1 CSASLTSCPGSVDH
15 YNATLNPAE
24 KYGPPGILV
33 CRYGT
38 KPIISTTHI
47 ICVIYEWEKHMKT
60 NFDRWVDALIARYK
74 LPTPPG
80 KQFEDEVYRF
90 MVNDDI
96 PVKIYGERDG
106 CIYLHS
112 TLGAY
117 QDKYEGFSRELLQ
130 ANDFSLKK
138 PCLILGLD
146 NQYNLILH
154 ARLLPADIE
163 GAQGIASFEHFID
176 SSSAIKNH
184 FNLKEG
190 LK

>member
-1 CSASLTSCPGSVDH
+1 MGALDH

-24 KYGPPGILV
+24 KYGLPGILV

-60 NFDRWVDALIARYK
+60 HFDRWVDALIARYK

-184 FNLKEG
+184 FNLK
-190 LK
+190 

>member
-1 CSASLTSCPGSVDH
+1 M
-15 YNATLNPAE
+15 E
-24 KYGPPGILV
+24 
-33 CRYGT
+33 
-38 KPIISTTHI
+38 
-47 ICVIYEWEKHMKT
+47 T

-130 ANDFSLKK
+130 ANDFSLKT
-138 PCLILGLD
+138 
-146 NQYNLILH
+146 
-154 ARLLPADIE
+154 LPDIR
-163 GAQGIASFEHFID
+163 S
-176 SSSAIKNH
+176 
-184 FNLKEG
+184 
-190 LK
+190 

>member
-1 CSASLTSCPGSVDH
+1 QTPLSGEHSRLNECPVSLDH

-60 NFDRWVDALIARYK
+60 HFDRWVDALIARYK

-130 ANDFSLKK
+130 ANDFSLK
-138 PCLILGLD
+138 
-146 NQYNLILH
+146 N
-154 ARLLPADIE
+154 PA
-163 GAQGIASFEHFID
+163 
-176 SSSAIKNH
+176 
-184 FNLKEG
+184 
-190 LK
+190 